1 MNRIARFGLLC
12 LTAVMLLLGGVQLL
26 NVPPALAATID
37 NLYATCQSVTV
48 RGKTEVNTSF
58 VRVQVVLA
66 SNLTNVITQQ
76 VVPTRPR
83 AGAAYK
89 AVLDIRKAHLTEG
102 TLLVISVGEWDGTR
116 YLRPATL
123 TGIECNRN
131 GGTRIP
137 TPTPLPTLVASPT
150 WVVSPTFGPSPTPTL
165 VGTLPPMSPT
175 PPPTD
180 GPFPTNPPPPA
191 TPTPPPIPPTF
202 PVGNS

>member
-37 NLYATCQSVTV
+37 NLNATCQYVTV

-66 SNLTNVITQQ
+66 SNLTTVISQQ

-123 TGIECNRN
+123 TSIECNHN
-131 GGTRIP
+131 GGTRLP

-150 WVVSPTFGPSPTPTL
+150 FVGTLPPTYTPPSS
-165 VGTLPPMSPT
+165 TLPPMSPT

-202 PVGNS
+202 PGGNS